1 MAVVKNKDGR
11 TYSIKGK
18 IKGPDGTWINYHRTK
33 TKYKKKKEAEEVEKK
48 IRMSIVSDFDQITF
62 DQLAT
67 LFKER
72 WKLQN
77 IDETTIVTYDN
88 YYKRHLKDSFGKYNV
103 KDINSRMIE
112 DWKLSMTKK
121 TKPDGSH
128 YAERTI
134 NNAKVI
140 MSRYFSF
147 AISLGYIENNPCHN
161 VKKYIDP
168 SKKKDPFSKI
178 ENFWEIDEFNRF
190 ISFVDD
196 EYWRD
201 VFQFLYETGLREG
214 ELFALTWENIFF
226 QERKI
231 RIRQSIS
238 PKCIEKTIG
247 YRIKAPKNQRSY
259 RELDMQQSLYHI
271 LIKRLNHEKNKDGFN
286 KSYFVFGDIKP
297 LAQSTLARNLDYY
310 IKLSGVKRITPH
322 GFRHSHASLLIH
334 NKIDDSLIAERLGHT
349 VEELRRTYSHIYEK
363 ERGDMKTKLDS
374 IFNTNS

>member
-1 MAVVKNKDGR
+1 M
-11 TYSIKGK
+11 
-18 IKGPDGTWINYHRTK
+18 
-33 TKYKKKKEAEEVEKK
+33 
-48 IRMSIVSDFDQITF
+48 
-62 DQLAT
+62 
-67 LFKER
+67 
-72 WKLQN
+72 
-77 IDETTIVTYDN
+77 
-88 YYKRHLKDSFGKYNV
+88 
-103 KDINSRMIE
+103 
-112 DWKLSMTKK
+112 
-121 TKPDGSH
+121 
-128 YAERTI
+128 
-134 NNAKVI
+134 
-140 MSRYFSF
+140 
-147 AISLGYIENNPCHN
+147 
-161 VKKYIDP
+161 
-168 SKKKDPFSKI
+168 
-178 ENFWEIDEFNRF
+178 
-190 ISFVDD
+190 DD